1 MEKTALWT
9 PTDSQIA
16 SSQMT
21 AFQHFIERNYGIT
34 FESYK
39 DLHEWSI
46 NNTAFFWQEIWDF
59 CEIKCQKLPNDTIR
73 EPELFPG
80 AQWFTGSQLNFAENM
95 LRYRDEQPAIIS
107 LQENGNRTT
116 LSYNELHRAV
126 TKLAA
131 AMRSS
136 GIKKGDRV
144 VGFMPNISETVIAML
159 ATTSLGA
166 IWSSCSPDFGVAGA
180 CDRFGQIKPRLLF
193 ATTHYQY
200 NGKTIDCLEKVKAIQ
215 LALKSLDLTVV
226 VSAEDGICQSTLS
239 KVVSWHDY
247 LTNAPESQLVFTPVD
262 FDHPLYIMYS
272 SGTTGAPKCIVHSTG
287 GTLLQH
293 LKEHKLHTN
302 VTRQDVLF
310 YFTTCGWMMW
320 NWLVSGLACGCT
332 LVLYDGSPFARSG
345 HILLDAIDEEKI
357 TIFGTSAKFIA
368 AIEKQGLK
376 PRNTHKLDSLKSILS
391 TGSPLSETSF
401 EYVYRDIKE
410 NVCLSSISG
419 GTDIISCFMLGNP
432 NLPVFSGEIQCL
444 GLGMA
449 TEFWDESHQALVG
462 TLGELVCVKP
472 FPSIPIGFWND
483 PDNEQFFG
491 AYFQQNQGVW
501 THGDYGELTERG
513 GVIIQGRSDSV
524 LNPGGVRIGTA
535 EIYRQVETIQ
545 KVTDAIAVSQ
555 DWGDDERVILFVV
568 LQQGLNLDDEL
579 IAHIKLVI
587 RLNTTPRHVPEKII
601 AVPDIPRTISGK
613 IVELAVRKII
623 HGQPVDNTDALANP
637 EALDF
642 FEGLEVLRT

>member
-1 MEKTALWT
+1 MEKTALWA

-39 DLHEWSI
+39 DLKEWSI

-80 AQWFTGSQLNFAENM
+80 AQWFPGSQLNFAENM
-95 LRYRDEQPAIIS
+95 LRNRDEQPAIIS

-116 LSYNELHRAV
+116 LSYNQLHRAV

-193 ATTHYQY
+193 ATTRYQY
-200 NGKTIDCLEKVKAIQ
+200 NGKTIECLEKVKAIQ

-226 VSAEDGICQSTLS
+226 VSAEDGICQSSLS

-247 LTNAPESQLVFTPVD
+247 LTNAPESQLVFTPVG

-302 VTRQDVLF
+302 VTRQVY
-310 YFTTCGWMMW
+310 YFTLQP
-320 NWLVSGLACGCT
+320 WLDDVELAVSYLACGCT

-462 TLGELVCVKP
+462 TPENL
-472 FPSIPIGFWND
+472 
-483 PDNEQFFG
+483 
-491 AYFQQNQGVW
+491 
-501 THGDYGELTERG
+501 
-513 GVIIQGRSDSV
+513 SV
-524 LNPGGVRIGTA
+524 LNLFRPYLLVFGMIPTMNNFSALTSTESGGM
-535 EIYRQVETIQ
+535 
-545 KVTDAIAVSQ
+545 DS
-555 DWGDDERVILFVV
+555 
-568 LQQGLNLDDEL
+568 
-579 IAHIKLVI
+579 
-587 RLNTTPRHVPEKII
+587 
-601 AVPDIPRTISGK
+601 
-613 IVELAVRKII
+613 
-623 HGQPVDNTDALANP
+623 
-637 EALDF
+637 
-642 FEGLEVLRT
+642 